1 MIVIQND
8 DSDTEKN
15 EEIEQ
20 IFTEIEDDYNKK
32 VV

>member
-1 MIVIQND
+1 VED

>member
-1 MIVIQND
+1 VND